1 MNLSL
6 KYDEFKDYV
15 LKQMDHFFPDKQELN
30 RQDFDKAFTIA
41 IDRTQFCFKHIN
53 IKAYCD
59 DDGNTSLNHL
69 HANQYAMFLW
79 FLSNTVWLQLQNEQ
93 VANKLYCLNR
103 TLNSFSCSYEAK
115 LPNIFLLLHIVG
127 TVLGKA
133 EYSDF
138 FIAAH
143 GCSVG
148 AHHGIYPKIGQ
159 GVAMLPHSSIIGA
172 CSIGDRVSLGVN
184 TTIYEQDIPNNTT
197 VYIDRN
203 TGQLCSKPA
212 RIPWAQ
218 QLFNVKI

>member
-6 KYDEFKDYV
+6 KYCEFKDYV
-15 LKQMDHFFPDKQELN
+15 QKQMDHFFPDNETLN
-30 RQDFDKAFTIA
+30 HQDYDKVFSIA
-41 IDRTQFCFKHIN
+41 IDRTEFCFKHIAM
-53 IKAYCD
+53 KAYCNN
-59 DDGNTSLNHL
+59 GLTYLNHL
-69 HANQYAMFLW
+69 YANQYAIFLW
-79 FLSNTVWLQLQNEQ
+79 FLSNTVWLETQNEK

-138 FIAAH
+138 FVAAH

-148 AHHGIYPKIGQ
+148 AHHGIYPKIGR

-172 CSIGDRVSLGVN
+172 CHIGDRVSLGVN
-184 TTIYEQDIPNNTT
+184 VMIYERDVPDNATIYVDNK
-197 VYIDRN
+197 
-203 TGQLCSKPA
+203 TGQFCSKQG
-212 RIPWAQ
+212 RKPWAEH
-218 QLFNVKI
+218 LFNKEI